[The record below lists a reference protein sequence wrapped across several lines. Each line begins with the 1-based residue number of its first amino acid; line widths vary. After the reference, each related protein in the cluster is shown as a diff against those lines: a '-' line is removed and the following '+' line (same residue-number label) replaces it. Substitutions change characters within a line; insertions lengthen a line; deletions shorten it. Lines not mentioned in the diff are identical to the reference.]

1 MKLYYSPG
9 ACSLSVH
16 IVLHELGMPFTLVQV
31 DLMSKSTS
39 DGHDFHSVNP
49 KGQVPALAL
58 DDRTILTE
66 GVAIVQFL
74 ADQKPEIGLLP
85 PAGSI
90 GRARVQE
97 ALNFV
102 SSELHKAFSPLFNP
116 ASTPEART
124 IATASAISK
133 LTIIEGQLG
142 DGRSWLAGDTF
153 SPADAYGFVVTRWA
167 PMQNIPL
174 DRWPNVTGW
183 IDRVNARPSVAA
195 ALAAEA

>member
-16 IVLHELGMPFTLVQV
+16 IVLNELGMPLNLVKV
-31 DLMSKSTS
+31 DLMRKSTS
-39 DGHDFHSVNP
+39 EGQDFRSVNP

-58 DDRTILTE
+58 DDGTILTE
-66 GVAIVQFL
+66 GVAIVQYL
-74 ADQKPEIGLLP
+74 ADQKPEVGLLP
-85 PAGSI
+85 PGGSI

-124 IATASAISK
+124 IATANVISK
-133 LTIIEGQLG
+133 LTIIEDQLG
-142 DGRSWLAGDTF
+142 DGRGWLAGDTF

-167 PMQNIPL
+167 PMQGIPL
-174 DRWPNVTGW
+174 DRWPNVIRW
-183 IDRVNARPSVAA
+183 MDRINARPSVAA